1 MASAKLISLWRAA
14 SALHRRAGGGDALPP
29 LWFMTD
35 ASRVADP
42 VAVAGALPRGA
53 GVILRDYEAPGRPDL
68 ARRLVRLARQR
79 GLIFLVAGDVSLA
92 AAVGADGV
100 HLPQWLIPRAGMIRR
115 RHPRWLLTAAAHD
128 RKALR
133 RAASAGADAA
143 FVSPVFATASHP
155 GAPHLGSA
163 ALSAL
168 VWDGGIP
175 VYALGG
181 IDSDTVR
188 RLRGTGVAGV
198 GVIGAVA
205 EVWEG

>member
-14 SALHRRAGGGDALPP
+14 SALHRRAGGGHALPP

-35 ASRVADP
+35 ATRVADP
-42 VAVAGALPRGA
+42 VAAAGALPRGA
-53 GVILRDYEAPGRPDL
+53 GVILRDYEAPGRADL

-79 GLIFLVAGDVSLA
+79 GLVFLVAGDVSLA

-133 RAASAGADAA
+133 RAASAGAHAA

-155 GAPHLGSA
+155 GAPHLGPA
-163 ALSAL
+163 VLSAL
-168 VWDGGIP
+168 VRGCEMP

-181 IDSDTVR
+181 VDADSVR

-205 EVWEG
+205 E